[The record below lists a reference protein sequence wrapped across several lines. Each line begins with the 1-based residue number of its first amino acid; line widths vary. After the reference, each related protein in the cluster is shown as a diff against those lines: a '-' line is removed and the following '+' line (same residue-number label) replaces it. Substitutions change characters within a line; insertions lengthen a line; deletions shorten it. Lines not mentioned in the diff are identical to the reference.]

1 MNDSSRLDDLVQRA
15 ERLLEEASA
24 AGLAEPFTAALSSMV
39 QGATRPSAAAA
50 GDESPGRFEMIG
62 ISAKMQA
69 LYELLEKVIAS
80 DVQVLVNGETGTGKE
95 LVAKAVHQHGA
106 RSQQPFIAENCAA
119 VSAQLLESEL
129 FGHKKGS
136 FTGAISDRDGHFVAA
151 DKGTVFLD
159 EIGDMPLEMQA
170 KLLRV
175 LQDGELRPVGGNK
188 TISVDVRLVAA
199 TNKDLAA
206 MCQTGEFRED
216 LYYRLNVI
224 NIVLPP
230 LREREGDVRILA
242 QHFARRISET
252 SGRQVEI
259 SEGALALLEA
269 WTWPGNVRELEN
281 EVQRGAAL
289 ASGKIQPKDLSPAL
303 QPE

>member
-1 MNDSSRLDDLVQRA
+1 
-15 ERLLEEASA
+15 
-24 AGLAEPFTAALSSMV
+24 
-39 QGATRPSAAAA
+39 
-50 GDESPGRFEMIG
+50 
-62 ISAKMQA
+62 
-69 LYELLEKVIAS
+69 
-80 DVQVLVNGETGTGKE
+80 
-95 LVAKAVHQHGA
+95 
-106 RSQQPFIAENCAA
+106 
-119 VSAQLLESEL
+119 
-129 FGHKKGS
+129 
-136 FTGAISDRDGHFVAA
+136 
-151 DKGTVFLD
+151 
-159 EIGDMPLEMQA
+159 
-170 KLLRV
+170 
-175 LQDGELRPVGGNK
+175 
-188 TISVDVRLVAA
+188 
-199 TNKDLAA
+199 

-269 WTWPGNVRELEN
+269 WTWPSNVRELEN